1 MTQDVYLTGITTTG
15 TPHIG
20 NYVGAIRPGIE
31 ASKDTAAKHFYFL
44 ADYHSLAK
52 NEDPDR
58 IVQST
63 LEIAAA
69 WLALG
74 LDTRHAYFYRQSDI
88 PEIPELTWIL
98 HGMTAKGLMNRAHS
112 YKASV
117 QANVESGN
125 NDPDKGVTMA
135 LYSYPILMAADILM
149 FKSTRVPVGQ
159 DQKQHVEMARD
170 IAQRFNH
177 HYGETFVLPEPLIG
191 ENTAVLKGLDGRKM
205 SKSYNNT
212 IPLFAPEKKLRKLIM
227 KIKTNSLEPGE
238 PKDPADSTL
247 FDIYKAFATP
257 AETAAVE
264 KAYAEGIAWGS
275 MKQQLFEYINDHI
288 GPAREEYDR
297 LIADPAVVE
306 AELRR
311 GAERARELAAPYLE
325 QIREA
330 VGIRKLGR
338 AT

>member
-1 MTQDVYLTGITTTG
+1 MAHEVYLTGITTTG

-31 ASKDTAAKHFYFL
+31 ASKDLETKHFYFL

-52 NEDPDR
+52 NEDPDK

-69 WLALG
+69 WMALG
-74 LDTRHAYFYRQSDI
+74 LDTEHAYFYRQSDI

-117 QANVESGN
+117 QANIDAGSTEE
-125 NDPDKGVTMA
+125 PDKGIMMA

-149 FKSTRVPVGQ
+149 FKSSKVPVGQ

-177 HYGETFVLPEPLIG
+177 NYGETFVLPEAVIG

-212 IPLFAPEKKLRKLIM
+212 IPLFAPEKRLRKLIM

-238 PKDPADSTL
+238 PKDPADCTL
-247 FDIYKAFATP
+247 YDIYRAFATP
-257 AETAAVE
+257 EETADIE
-264 KAYAEGIAWGS
+264 KAYADGIAWGA
-275 MKQQLFEYINDHI
+275 MKQRLFEYINEHI
-288 GPAREEYDR
+288 KPARDEYDR
-297 LIADPAVVE
+297 LIADPALVE
-306 AELRR
+306 AELQK
-311 GAERARELAAPYLE
+311 GAARARELSAPYLK
-325 QIREA
+325 QIRDA
-330 VGIRKLGR
+330 IGIRKLG
-338 AT
+338 